1 MVLDAKRRLRARL
14 DPLLC
19 SLLKRSLM
27 NDNSGFVL
35 CWKPDGLAVDAVL
48 RLRYN
53 VDTAWRGDVTLLAAR
68 RGVPES
74 GLLRLWNPTVADPE
88 VLASFAFLEE
98 HYTGTV
104 LLRNAS
110 DAD

>member
-53 VDTAWRGDVTLLAAR
+53 VDTAWRGDVTFSPLA
-68 RGVPES
+68 GVSLKVVSCAS
-74 GLLRLWNPTVADPE
+74 GILPLPTP
-88 VLASFAFLEE
+88 
-98 HYTGTV
+98 
-104 LLRNAS
+104 RC
-110 DAD
+110 